1 MDELTQL
8 LIDARSGDAEAAA
21 AFVRGT
27 QAEVWR
33 LCAHLGARESADDL
47 TQETYARAFASLRRF
62 AGRSSARTWLL
73 SIARRVCADSIR
85 SAVRSRR
92 HIADYPVLAGDGDG
106 FDDQSPADHEQARRA
121 GHVPDI
127 GDGIA
132 LQGMLDALPSER
144 REAFVLT
151 QLLGLSYAEAA
162 EIGDC
167 PIGTIRSRVARARED
182 LVRGWHGERAE
193 RRSAES

>member
-8 LIDARSGDAEAAA
+8 LLGARSGDPEAAA

-33 LCAHLGARESADDL
+33 LCAHLGARGAADDL
-47 TQETYARAFASLRRF
+47 TQETYARAFTSLRRF

-73 SIARRVCADSIR
+73 SIARRVCAD
-85 SAVRSRR
+85 AVREAVRMRAHVDTHASEA
-92 HIADYPVLAGDGDG
+92 ADG
-106 FDDQSPADHEQARRA
+106 SPAP
-121 GHVPDI
+121 GLPDV
-127 GDGIA
+127 GDAVA
-132 LQGMLDALPSER
+132 LRSMLAALSDER

-162 EIGDC
+162 DVAGC
-167 PIGTIRSRVARARED
+167 PVGTIRSRVARARED
-182 LVRGWHGERAE
+182 LVDAWSAGGSARRAT
-193 RRSAES
+193 S

>member
-8 LIDARSGDAEAAA
+8 LLAARSGDPEAAA

-33 LCAHLGARESADDL
+33 LCAHLGPRGDADDL

-73 SIARRVCADSIR
+73 AIARHVCAD
-85 SAVRSRR
+85 AVRAAVRTRAHLDPSDPSAPDAAEPAPPAGRP
-92 HIADYPVLAGDGDG
+92 DLGDGVALRAILAAL
-106 FDDQSPADHEQARRA
+106 PAD
-121 GHVPDI
+121 
-127 GDGIA
+127 
-132 LQGMLDALPSER
+132 R

-162 EIGDC
+162 DVAGC

-182 LVRGWHGERAE
+182 LVDAWTAGASARRAT
-193 RRSAES
+193 S